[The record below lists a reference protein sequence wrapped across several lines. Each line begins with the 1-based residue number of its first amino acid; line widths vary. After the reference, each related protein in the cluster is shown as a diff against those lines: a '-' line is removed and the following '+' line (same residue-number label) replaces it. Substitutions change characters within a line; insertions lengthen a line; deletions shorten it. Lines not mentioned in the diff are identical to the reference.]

1 MSFEPSS
8 LVAARPSA
16 PAEQGLTE
24 VVVQRIA
31 GSTSSSGCDVLAV
44 EEPLEIRLGYG
55 AGAERTR
62 RSITVT
68 MRTPGRDVEL
78 AVGFLFAEGV
88 VRRREDIV
96 RAESCGPPAGPL
108 GVRNIVRVE
117 LASSIPVDERLVTRS
132 FLTSS
137 SCGLCGKASL
147 DALPATGHLHLPDG
161 FAAPPS
167 LVHELPE
174 RLRRAQA
181 VFDRTGGLHAA
192 ALFDG
197 DGRLIDVHE
206 DVGRHNAVDKLV
218 GGQLL
223 AGTVPLS
230 DRLIFVS
237 GRAGYE
243 LVQKAIVAG
252 IPMLAAVGAPSSLA
266 ADLARHANLTL
277 LGFVRDRRF
286 NVYSGGHRIRPR
298 VRSVLDPAPQRRGPT
313 AATTAAPEPRST
325 RNATCTGDVPS
336 SHDAT

>member
-1 MSFEPSS
+1 MSTAVRPDGIT
-8 LVAARPSA
+8 APADGDPSA
-16 PAEQGLTE
+16 VE
-24 VVVQRIA
+24 VAVQRV
-31 GSTSSSGCDVLAV
+31 GDGQTSHASDVLAV
-44 EEPLEIRLGYG
+44 EEPLEVRLVYG
-55 AGAERTR
+55 PVANRVR

-88 VRRREDIV
+88 VRCREDV
-96 RAESCGPPAGPL
+96 AGASSCGPPAGPL
-108 GVRNIVRVE
+108 GLRNIVRVE
-117 LASSIPVDERLVTRS
+117 LAPHVPVDETRLTRS
-132 FLTSS
+132 FLTTS

-147 DALPATGHLHLPDG
+147 DALPATSHLRLPDG
-161 FAAPPS
+161 FVVPRS
-167 LVHELPE
+167 LIHDLPD

-192 ALFDG
+192 ALFDR
-197 DGRLIDVHE
+197 DGRLIDAHE

-218 GGQLL
+218 GAQVL

-266 ADLARHANLTL
+266 ADLARHANMTL

-298 VRSVLDPAPQRRGPT
+298 VRSIPEPASPQRRGAI
-313 AATTAAPEPRST
+313 AASTAAPGPR
-325 RNATCTGDVPS
+325 
-336 SHDAT
+336 

>member
-1 MSFEPSS
+1 MSFEPSR
-8 LVAARPSA
+8 LVAVRTSPPS
-16 PAEQGLTE
+16 EQGLTE
-24 VVVQRIA
+24 VAVQRIA
-31 GSTSSSGCDVLAV
+31 GTASSRGCDVLAV
-44 EEPLEIRLGYG
+44 EEPLEIRLEYG
-55 AGAERTR
+55 PATDRTG

-88 VRRREDIV
+88 VRRRADIA
-96 RAESCGPPAGPL
+96 RAESCGPPAGSL

-117 LASSIPVDERLVTRS
+117 LAPAVPVDERLVTRS
-132 FLTSS
+132 FLTTS

-147 DALPATGHLHLPDG
+147 DALPATDHLHLPDG
-161 FAAPPS
+161 FVAPPA

-174 RLRRAQA
+174 RVRRAQA

-218 GGQLL
+218 GAQVL
-223 AGTVPLS
+223 AGSIPLS

-286 NVYSGGHRIRPR
+286 NVYSGGHRVRPR
-298 VRSVLDPAPQRRGPT
+298 VRSVLEPAPQRRS
-313 AATTAAPEPRST
+313 TAAP
-325 RNATCTGDVPS
+325 
-336 SHDAT
+336 